1 MRSITDMDLSSKKVI
16 LRCDYNVP
24 IKDGIIEDDTRIRM
38 SLDTINYLLKNNC
51 KIIILSHLGK
61 IKEESDK
68 AKNSLYP
75 VSIRLGELLHKN
87 ILFSKDTRSD
97 ELTKMAS
104 NLKEKEILLVENTRY
119 EDLDSKKESSCDMDL
134 ASYWASLGEV
144 FINDAYGTLHRAHA
158 SNVGIAKILPSA
170 VGFLVLNELNKIDSL
185 LEENTSPFIVIMGGK
200 KVSDKIK
207 VID

>member
-75 VSIRLGELLHKN
+75 VSIRLGKLLHKN

-104 NLKEKEILLVENTRY
+104 NLKEKEILLIAVCSIT
-119 EDLDSKKESSCDMDL
+119 SSF
-134 ASYWASLGEV
+134 SPEY
-144 FINDAYGTLHRAHA
+144 
-158 SNVGIAKILPSA
+158 IL
-170 VGFLVLNELNKIDSL
+170 
-185 LEENTSPFIVIMGGK
+185 
-200 KVSDKIK
+200 
-207 VID
+207 

>member
-1 MRSITDMDLSSKKVI
+1 MRSITDIDLSSKKVI

-24 IKDGIIEDDTRIRM
+24 IKDGIIEDDTRIKM

-68 AKNSLYP
+68 IKNSLYP

-104 NLKEKEILLVENTRY
+104 NLKEKEILFIKTDLKKIRNDKTDYSRLIKYYKRKLVDYGVMKEIRKAKKKNVKYFGKRIKGDELQKEN
-119 EDLDSKKESSCDMDL
+119 
-134 ASYWASLGEV
+134 
-144 FINDAYGTLHRAHA
+144 
-158 SNVGIAKILPSA
+158 P
-170 VGFLVLNELNKIDSL
+170 
-185 LEENTSPFIVIMGGK
+185 
-200 KVSDKIK
+200 
-207 VID
+207 